1 MIPSSEE
8 LELGAKAVW
17 QVRYY
22 EKVVV
27 KDIRQMPW
35 FFAMLSSLFIIA
47 YVLQTHAHWPT
58 DLLFYLFVPL
68 CFTIRLWQ
76 NRVATIHY
84 ANQKLLLKL
93 LKEKYGDHL
102 PWIIEE
108 KQLAEARVMEAASRQ
123 AHAA

>member
-1 MIPSSEE
+1 MIPTPEE

-35 FFAMLSSLFIIA
+35 FFAILSSLFIIA
-47 YVLQTHAHWPT
+47 YVLQIHAHWPT
-58 DLLFYLFVPL
+58 DMLFYLFVPL

-76 NRVATIHY
+76 NRVAKIHY

-93 LKEKYGDHL
+93 LEEKYGDQL

-108 KQLAEARVMEAASRQ
+108 KQLAEAHATEADSHQ